1 MTTTRHV
8 DALRISV
15 IIPTRNRLAA
25 LKRCLAA
32 LEAQTLPRDAWEVIV
47 VNDGSTDGTAE
58 YLTTG
63 AAAGTWRY
71 TALSQGGPARARNA
85 GIREARGRVLVFIGD
100 DIYPTPA
107 FLERHL
113 AAHDAVGNDAT
124 AVLGRTEWANTLHVT
139 PLMRYEGLGQ
149 FDYHEIDAG
158 AADVN
163 ASDLP
168 FRFFYT
174 SNVSVCRT
182 FLERHG
188 LLFDEDF
195 RQAMGEDGEF
205 AFRARRH
212 GLRLRYEPVALA
224 HHDHP
229 TTFTAARARCR
240 LKGEV
245 TILQARKHPDWANLE
260 FLALDWRG
268 RIRHG
273 VRRLC
278 AGALVPVLTWADL
291 EELEIDAWRL
301 GWAFD
306 FVFAEAEF
314 SGMRRALT
322 LERCDDRR
330 TIEEISRR

>member
-1 MTTTRHV
+1 MTAAAHL
-8 DALRISV
+8 DAPRISV
-15 IIPTRNRLAA
+15 IIPTRNRLDA

-32 LEAQTLPRDAWEVIV
+32 LDAQTLPRDQWEVIV

-58 YLTTG
+58 YLASG
-63 AAAGTWRY
+63 ATAGTWRH
-71 TALSQGGPARARNA
+71 TTLSQGGPARARNA
-85 GIREARGRVLVFIGD
+85 GIRDASGGVLVFIGD
-100 DIYPTPA
+100 DIYATPA

-113 AAHDAVGNDAT
+113 AAHDSVHGGAS
-124 AVLGRTEWANTLHVT
+124 AVLGRTDWANTLHVT

-149 FDYHEIDAG
+149 FDYHEIEAG
-158 AADVN
+158 GVD

-174 SNVSVCRT
+174 SNVSVSRS

-212 GLRLRYEPVALA
+212 GLRLRYEPDALA

-229 TTFTAARARCR
+229 TTFTATRARCR

-245 TILQARKHPDWANLE
+245 TILQARKHPEWANLD
-260 FLALDWRG
+260 FLALGWRG
-268 RIRHG
+268 RLRHG
-273 VRRLC
+273 FRRLV
-278 AGALVPVLTWADL
+278 ARALVPVLTWADQQ
-291 EELEIDAWRL
+291 ELEIDAWRL

-314 SGMRRALT
+314 GGMRDAWESSKL
-322 LERCDDRR
+322 
-330 TIEEISRR
+330 

>member
-1 MTTTRHV
+1 MTTAANHL
-8 DALRISV
+8 DAPRISV
-15 IIPTRNRLAA
+15 IIPTRNRLDA

-32 LEAQTLPRDAWEVIV
+32 LDAQTLPRDEWEVIV
-47 VNDGSTDGTAE
+47 VNDGSTDGTDE
-58 YLTTG
+58 YLTSG
-63 AAAGTWRY
+63 AAAGIWRY

-100 DIYPTPA
+100 DIYATPA

-113 AAHDAVGNDAT
+113 ALHDSRDGDAT
-124 AVLGRTEWANTLHVT
+124 AVLGRTEWAHTLHVT

-149 FDYHEIDAG
+149 FDYHEIEAG
-158 AADVN
+158 AVD

-174 SNVSVCRT
+174 SNVSVCRS

-212 GLRLRYEPVALA
+212 GLRLRYEPDALA

-229 TTFTAARARCR
+229 TTFTAARKRCR

-245 TILQARKHPDWANLE
+245 TILQAHKHPEWANLE
-260 FLALDWRG
+260 FLALGWRG

-273 VRRLC
+273 LRRLW
-278 AGALVPVLTWADL
+278 ARALVPVLTWADL
-291 EELEIDAWRL
+291 QELEIDAWRL

-314 SGMRRALT
+314 AGMRDAWGTKKL
-322 LERCDDRR
+322 
-330 TIEEISRR
+330 